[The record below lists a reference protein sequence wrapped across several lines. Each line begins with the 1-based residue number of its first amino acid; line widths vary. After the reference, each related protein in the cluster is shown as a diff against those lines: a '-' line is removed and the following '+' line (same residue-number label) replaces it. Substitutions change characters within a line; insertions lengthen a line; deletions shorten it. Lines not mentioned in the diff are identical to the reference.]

1 MPIYLRL
8 GVYEMPT
15 VLYMALVRMKVM
27 VQTYCMWNTVC
38 TKNIYETLSV
48 FT

>member
-15 VLYMALVRMKVM
+15 VLNIALVRMKGM
-27 VQTYCMWNTVC
+27 VITYCM
-38 TKNIYETLSV
+38 
-48 FT
+48 